1 MAEIKLLALDLDG
14 TLLNGEKQISPRTRA
29 ALDRVRQQGVLV
41 VPVTGRPSQG
51 IPQAVLDLPGL
62 RYTVSSNGATIRDLA
77 TGQVLLEKLLPAATC
92 LEVLDRCAQVPM
104 LREVF
109 RAGVGYLSQGDY
121 ETLRARYAGT
131 SMLQYHLDTRQVLPG
146 TVAEFL
152 QADPRPVEELF
163 FLTGSP
169 QEKAALRDL
178 LTGKRL
184 SERRLQR
191 LAEVGLGGGRTFR
204 AVLFRPGLPGTPL
217 PVTPFYE
224 EETEEAWLAQGAAYL
239 RQVLDRLGDPG
250 YLTVAEETILWL
262 AEDPPGRPAALP
274 QRLEAV
280 TAALPQSAYFPAL
293 QVGVGAAFRDFR
305 TCRASVD
312 QARQALAHPQRRDG
326 PVTWYDDLVDRRL
339 FQRGGTREELTA
351 MAERLLGPLLQPEH
365 QALLDTLI
373 CYLDHNGNAKATA
386 QAMFLHPNTLH
397 YRLRKI
403 QSLLHRDL
411 GQSEDFFQV
420 MLGRKLYD
428 FITKN

>member
-62 RYTVSSNGATIRDLA
+62 RYAVSSNGATIRDLA

-109 RAGVGYLSQGDY
+109 RAGVGYLSRGDY

-178 LTGKRL
+178 LTGIQGIGFADPFPNDL
-184 SERRLQR
+184 
-191 LAEVGLGGGRTFR
+191 EVIAGDIDKGEALRFLLRHLGL
-204 AVLFRPGLPGTPL
+204 
-217 PVTPFYE
+217 
-224 EETEEAWLAQGAAYL
+224 EAS
-239 RQVLDRLGDPG
+239 QVLAMGDG
-250 YLTVAEETILWL
+250 
-262 AEDPPGRPAALP
+262 G
-274 QRLEAV
+274 
-280 TAALPQSAYFPAL
+280 S
-293 QVGVGAAFRDFR
+293 
-305 TCRASVD
+305 
-312 QARQALAHPQRRDG
+312 
-326 PVTWYDDLVDRRL
+326 DL
-339 FQRGGTREELTA
+339 
-351 MAERLLGPLLQPEH
+351 PLLQAAGIGVAMANAIPELR
-365 QALLDTLI
+365 AAAAYV
-373 CYLDHNGNAKATA
+373 CR
-386 QAMFLHPNTLH
+386 PNTEDGVARFVGRNAHGRHTGAVIHRIGQANHLSPRIEVVGEVARNVLDAH
-397 YRLRKI
+397 IVNASGPQNGFCRLGAGKAPHGAHFGKLCKCSAHLRLGPQSKQNGRHDQDQI
-403 QSLLHRDL
+403 VIIKKHEDRPFCYSKRSSLLYGCPL
-411 GQSEDFFQV
+411 
-420 MLGRKLYD
+420 K
-428 FITKN
+428 

>member
-178 LTGKRL
+178 LTGIQGIGFADPFPNDLEAIAGDIDKGEALRFL
-184 SERRLQR
+184 LRHL
-191 LAEVGLGGGRTFR
+191 GL
-204 AVLFRPGLPGTPL
+204 
-217 PVTPFYE
+217 
-224 EETEEAWLAQGAAYL
+224 EAS
-239 RQVLDRLGDPG
+239 QVLAMGDG
-250 YLTVAEETILWL
+250 
-262 AEDPPGRPAALP
+262 G
-274 QRLEAV
+274 
-280 TAALPQSAYFPAL
+280 S
-293 QVGVGAAFRDFR
+293 
-305 TCRASVD
+305 
-312 QARQALAHPQRRDG
+312 
-326 PVTWYDDLVDRRL
+326 DL
-339 FQRGGTREELTA
+339 
-351 MAERLLGPLLQPEH
+351 PLLQAAGIGVAMANATEGVKAAADFVTTSCDEDGVAV
-365 QALLDTLI
+365 ALEKFVL
-373 CYLDHNGNAKATA
+373 
-386 QAMFLHPNTLH
+386 
-397 YRLRKI
+397 
-403 QSLLHRDL
+403 
-411 GQSEDFFQV
+411 
-420 MLGRKLYD
+420 
-428 FITKN
+428 

>member
-62 RYTVSSNGATIRDLA
+62 RYAVSSNGATIRDLA

-131 SMLQYHLDTRQVLPG
+131 SM
-146 TVAEFL
+146 VAEFL

-178 LTGKRL
+178 LTGIQGIGFADPFPNDL
-184 SERRLQR
+184 
-191 LAEVGLGGGRTFR
+191 EVIAGDIDKGEALRFLLRHLGL
-204 AVLFRPGLPGTPL
+204 
-217 PVTPFYE
+217 
-224 EETEEAWLAQGAAYL
+224 EAS
-239 RQVLDRLGDPG
+239 QVLAMGDG
-250 YLTVAEETILWL
+250 
-262 AEDPPGRPAALP
+262 G
-274 QRLEAV
+274 
-280 TAALPQSAYFPAL
+280 S
-293 QVGVGAAFRDFR
+293 
-305 TCRASVD
+305 
-312 QARQALAHPQRRDG
+312 
-326 PVTWYDDLVDRRL
+326 DL
-339 FQRGGTREELTA
+339 
-351 MAERLLGPLLQPEH
+351 PLLQAAGIGVAMANATEGVKAAADFVTTSCDEDGVAV
-365 QALLDTLI
+365 ALEKFVL
-373 CYLDHNGNAKATA
+373 
-386 QAMFLHPNTLH
+386 
-397 YRLRKI
+397 
-403 QSLLHRDL
+403 
-411 GQSEDFFQV
+411 
-420 MLGRKLYD
+420 
-428 FITKN
+428 